1 MAFASISR
9 FKPSGSA
16 RFPIVAALA
25 MAGTALLLWPV
36 ENRPFSPGIS
46 PEPTTQPERRERA
59 ASGTPVEPYE
69 IPFFLTMGKPLELS
83 IAKAQSIASGLRQA
97 VGTTS
102 SDTEVSRLLDPLA
115 SVHLGQIDRLLASP
129 SSPPDARH
137 LLWTYWIQRCPESAK
152 AYAAIHPDH
161 QACYRM
167 AAAAHNQA
175 PPEATLRALTNPS
188 P

>member
-1 MAFASISR
+1 MAIASFFR
-9 FKPSGSA
+9 FKPTGSA

-36 ENRPFSPGIS
+36 ENPPLSPGIH
-46 PEPTTQPERRERA
+46 PEPTARPERRERA
-59 ASGTPVEPYE
+59 ASGTPTQPDE

-102 SDTEVSRLLDPLA
+102 SDTEVSRLLEPLA
-115 SVHLGQIDRLLASP
+115 AVHLGQIDQLLTSP
-129 SSPPDARH
+129 SSPADARH
-137 LLWTYWIQRCPESAK
+137 LLWTYWIQRCPDSAK

-167 AAAAHNQA
+167 AAAAYNQA
-175 PPEATLRALTNPS
+175 LPEATLRALTNHS